1 MSNRLTLLLGDLVAL
16 TAFGLLGLAGHGR
29 SLSVETL
36 TRSLLPFLVAWLIV
50 GGAAGVF
57 VRRTPQDWGR
67 LATAWLV
74 ASTAALSA
82 RALVFDRS
90 LFSAF
95 FVIAL
100 AGNGLFLFA
109 WRWTY
114 QTLAA
119 RRGLTS
125 A

>member
-1 MSNRLTLLLGDLVAL
+1 MSNRLMLLLGDLAAL
-16 TAFGLLGLAGHGR
+16 TAFGLLGLASHEK
-29 SLSVETL
+29 SLSLETVA
-36 TRSLLPFLVAWLIV
+36 RSLLIFLISWLIV

-57 VRRTPQDWGR
+57 VRRTPEDWVR

-74 ASTAALSA
+74 AGTAALSA

-90 LFSAF
+90 LLSAF
-95 FVIAL
+95 FVVAL

-109 WRWTY
+109 WRWAY